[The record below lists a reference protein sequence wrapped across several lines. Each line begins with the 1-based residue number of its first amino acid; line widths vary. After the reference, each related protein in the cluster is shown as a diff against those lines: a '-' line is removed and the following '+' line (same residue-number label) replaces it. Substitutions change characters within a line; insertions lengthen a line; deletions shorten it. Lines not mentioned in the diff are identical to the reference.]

1 MIVLRAGREPSC
13 VAMLDW
19 MIPDDLLRSAGRQA
33 KKPPP
38 AVVGPERAGPNQ
50 FMLTHSLSFSLSRAK
65 DRMVAKLYPT

>member
-1 MIVLRAGREPSC
+1 
-13 VAMLDW
+13 VAMFDW

-38 AVVGPERAGPNQ
+38 AVVGGPERAGPNQ